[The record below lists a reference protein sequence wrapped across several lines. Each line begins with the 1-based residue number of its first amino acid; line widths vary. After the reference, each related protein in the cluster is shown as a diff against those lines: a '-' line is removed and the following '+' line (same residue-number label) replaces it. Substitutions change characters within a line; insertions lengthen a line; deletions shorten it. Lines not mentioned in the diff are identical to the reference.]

1 VANPFHCRSATQTW
15 CVSCNNY
22 YHSGLYECIPLPDTR
37 QCLKETLHTLTH
49 QWAERGLWNVQ
60 AFLSKQL
67 GIWEKYFRQR
77 IQRSPNKGR
86 EGLSSGSKNKARLPQ
101 HPWTNVWACRNDV
114 SSVCH
119 RSKPSPG
126 VRAPAPTIKK
136 VGMLKR
142 SSILALGRQRLV
154 DPWESLSSHCRQGRW
169 DTMPQKLWW
178 RATEKNAGHH
188 LLASTLRC
196 TCVIY
201 ALPDT
206 THYTAAISQVVTGT
220 FRL

>member
-1 VANPFHCRSATQTW
+1 MKGTMPGAEQHVRKPHWRGRRLQWLTLFTAGLQHRLDVLAVIITTTVAYMSVFLSQT
-15 CVSCNNY
+15 
-22 YHSGLYECIPLPDTR
+22 PD

-119 RSKPSPG
+119 RSKPNPG

-154 DPWESLSSHCRQGRW
+154 DPWESLSSHCRQSRW
-169 DTMPQKLWW
+169 DTMPQKLW
-178 RATEKNAGHH
+178 
-188 LLASTLRC
+188 
-196 TCVIY
+196 
-201 ALPDT
+201 
-206 THYTAAISQVVTGT
+206 
-220 FRL
+220 